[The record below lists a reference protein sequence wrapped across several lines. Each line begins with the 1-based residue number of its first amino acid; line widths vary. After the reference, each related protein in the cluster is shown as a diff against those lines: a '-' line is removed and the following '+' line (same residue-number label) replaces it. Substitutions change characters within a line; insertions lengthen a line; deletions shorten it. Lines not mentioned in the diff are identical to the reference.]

1 MPKRPAAAAAA
12 PPVQAFPVRRRLHGK
27 QAVADYEARPYG
39 PPVPAPR
46 RNARGAWP
54 NEACLGRAPGQPC
67 LFASD
72 GSGRAARGWHN
83 GRCALC
89 GQAALEN
96 ALRTATGRS
105 NLLRSLKQWRRAAPD
120 IFAAA
125 FAQSALTEL
134 DAAAREKLRTDASV
148 PTYQEVLE
156 WRVSVVADLTAQ
168 ELQEYRVG
176 VGQDQA
182 YVQRKFFPK
191 KARTVRHA
199 GFRWQNPMPEQL
211 ERQVQDIAAN
221 DTGLP
226 KASTTVEGSAMES
239 WCKHG
244 SWDLCRQCGSAQLRH
259 LKEASVKQAA
269 SGNLVLCKNCSKP
282 ENKRVWVPTPEE
294 VPAALRG
301 LSRAEVESLR
311 PLEIDCGP
319 EWKAE
324 FGYYFHGS
332 MIRFSWAAEDVEDKI
347 DILERRSKKRVKK
360 ARQPENRR
368 HSSGNSFLSCN
379 LQVSL
384 SLSGLQVLGGERGVQ
399 LLRVDT
405 SPPQVSECQPQR
417 LGGEAQTAAS
427 VPRRERH

>member
-12 PPVQAFPVRRRLHGK
+12 GAVQAFPVRRRLHGK
-27 QAVADYEARPYG
+27 QAAADYEARPYG
-39 PPVPAPR
+39 PPVPAAKR
-46 RNARGAWP
+46 SVRGPKP

-67 LFASD
+67 VFAAD
-72 GSGRAARGWHN
+72 GSGGAAYGRRN

-89 GQAALEN
+89 GQEALEN

-105 NLLRSLKQWRRAAPD
+105 KLLRSLTHWRRAAPD
-120 IFAAA
+120 LSAAA
-125 FAQSALTEL
+125 FAESALTEL
-134 DAAAREKLRTDASV
+134 DAAAREKLRADASV

-156 WRVSVVADLTAQ
+156 WRVSAAASPTAQ
-168 ELQEYRVG
+168 ELQEYHAG
-176 VGQDQA
+176 VEQDQA
-182 YVQRKFFPK
+182 YVQRKFFPN
-191 KARTVRHA
+191 KARVVRHA
-199 GFRWQNPMPEQL
+199 GFRWQNPMPEDLAQ
-211 ERQVQDIAAN
+211 RVQNIAAN

-226 KASTTVEGSAMES
+226 SASTSAAAKAMES

-259 LKEASVKQAA
+259 LKEPSTKQAA

-311 PLEIDCGP
+311 PLEIDGGP

-347 DILERRSKKRVKK
+347 DALEGRSKQRAKK
-360 ARQPENRR
+360 AQQPEN
-368 HSSGNSFLSCN
+368 L
-379 LQVSL
+379 
-384 SLSGLQVLGGERGVQ
+384 
-399 LLRVDT
+399 
-405 SPPQVSECQPQR
+405 
-417 LGGEAQTAAS
+417 
-427 VPRRERH
+427 